1 MRTYPPSRNRIWL
14 ARFIAVAA
22 DAVQLALWPLFGE
35 GFASP
40 LQIGTDIVV
49 AVLMIFLVGWHIAFI
64 PSFLLE
70 TLPFMD
76 LAPTWTI
83 AVLIATRTRSE
94 PRPPIIDV
102 TEKPRT
108 DRTYN

>member
-1 MRTYPPSRNRIWL
+1 M
-14 ARFIAVAA
+14 
-22 DAVQLALWPLFGE
+22 QLGLFPLFAE

-40 LQIGTDIVV
+40 FQIGTDILV
-49 AVLMIFLVGWHIAFI
+49 AALMIFLVGWHIAFI

-83 AVLIATRTRSE
+83 AVLIATRTRE
-94 PRPPIIDV
+94 EGRPPIIDV
-102 TEKPRT
+102 TEKPRA
-108 DRTYN
+108 DKNL